1 MIIHSATKSSVNY
14 AEKREIAYPKLAEQL
29 DLLYHAIDAG
39 KFGDTAKTSDFY
51 VKLKAVKDKYPKG

>member
-1 MIIHSATKSSVNY
+1 MNVNLIKAGATYST
-14 AEKREIAYPKLAEQL
+14 KRQTYYPLLAEQI

>member
-1 MIIHSATKSSVNY
+1 MNVNLIKSGATYATKRQTY
-14 AEKREIAYPKLAEQL
+14 YPVLAEQI

>member
-1 MIIHSATKSSVNY
+1 MNVNLVKSGATYATKRQTY
-14 AEKREIAYPKLAEQL
+14 YPVLAEQI

-51 VKLKAVKDKYPKG
+51 VKLKAVKDKYPK

>member
-1 MIIHSATKSSVNY
+1 MNVNLIKSGATYATKRQTY
-14 AEKREIAYPKLAEQL
+14 YPLLAEQI
-29 DLLYHAIDAG
+29 DLLYHAIDAD

>member
-1 MIIHSATKSSVNY
+1 MNVNLIKSGTTYATKRQTY
-14 AEKREIAYPKLAEQL
+14 YPLLAEQI

>member
-1 MIIHSATKSSVNY
+1 MNVNLIKSGATYATKRQTY
-14 AEKREIAYPKLAEQL
+14 YPLLAEQI

-51 VKLKAVKDKYPKG
+51 VKLKAVKDKYPK

>member
-1 MIIHSATKSSVNY
+1 MNVNLIKSGATYATKRQTY
-14 AEKREIAYPKLAEQL
+14 YPVLAEQI

-51 VKLKAVKDKYPKG
+51 VKLKAVKDKYPK